1 MFAFSSLS
9 SCVDNI
15 SNYQLMGEQASQ
27 ALLRLLISIEIER
40 KKAHTD
46 LCYVWGL

>member
-27 ALLRLLISIEIER
+27 ALLRLLISIEI